1 MDNMTTQSKTTL
13 KLRNRG
19 GRPPLLDIERR
30 SIKFHGGFTFAEAE
44 QIAQKAEAAGVT
56 ESEFIRHAV
65 LNRELKTVP
74 AINKNAYSEL
84 GKIGVNINQ
93 IAKLLNSGSNAND
106 QINATFGKLK
116 LVIAKLRQQLLGVQ
130 P

>member
-1 MDNMTTQSKTTL
+1 MEDMATQPKP
-13 KLRNRG
+13 RNRG

-30 SIKFHGGFTFAEAE
+30 SVKFHGGFTFAEAE
-44 QIAQKAEAAGVT
+44 LIAQKAEMAGVT

-74 AINKNAYSEL
+74 AINKNTYSEL

-93 IAKLLNSGSNAND
+93 IAKLLNSGSNANPE
-106 QINATFGKLK
+106 INDAFGKLK
-116 LVIAKLRQQLLGVQ
+116 TVIAQLRQQLLGVQ
-130 P
+130 